1 MLQPLPP
8 DSPAILITQ
17 HMPAGF
23 TRSFAQRLDALCAVT
38 VREAVHGERVLPGHV
53 YLAPGGDTHMRL
65 GRSGANYVIELDA
78 SEPVNRHR
86 PSVDVLFNS
95 AAVAAGKNAIGVI
108 LTGMGKDGAAGMLAM
123 RRAGAHHRAGRSQL
137 RGVRHA
143 PRSHRHRRGRRGGF
157 AFRDE

>member
-1 MLQPLPP
+1 MANG
-8 DSPAILITQ
+8 SCPATSIW
-17 HMPAGF
+17 PRAA
-23 TRSFAQRLDALCAVT
+23 TRTC
-38 VREAVHGERVLPGHV
+38 GC
-53 YLAPGGDTHMRL
+53 
-65 GRSGANYVIELDA
+65 RSGANYVIELDA